1 MKLIT
6 IYFVFIN
13 LLSGFIFA
21 YDKNAAIRG
30 RRRIPER
37 TLHILELLG
46 GVFANLLLMYTLHH
60 KNRKFSYCAWAWV
73 IMIGWVIIIYR
84 VYSLMEFVYF
94 KQNTYLW
101 R

>member
-60 KNRKFSYCAWAWV
+60 KNRKFSYWAWTWM
-73 IMIGWVIIIYR
+73 IMIGWLSV
-84 VYSLMEFVYF
+84 
-94 KQNTYLW
+94 TYVFYLS
-101 R
+101 

>member
-60 KNRKFSYCAWAWV
+60 KNRKFSYWAWTWM
-73 IMIGWVIIIYR
+73 IMIGWLSV
-84 VYSLMEFVYF
+84 
-94 KQNTYLW
+94 TYVFYLVVK
-101 R
+101 

>member
-60 KNRKFSYCAWAWV
+60 KNRKFSYWAWTWV
-73 IMIGWVIIIYR
+73 IMIGCLSVAY
-84 VYSLMEFVYF
+84 VFLFVV
-94 KQNTYLW
+94 K
-101 R
+101 

>member
-13 LLSGFIFA
+13 SLSGFIFA

-30 RRRIPER
+30 RHRIPER

-60 KNRKFSYCAWAWV
+60 KNRKFSYWAWTWV
-73 IMIGWVIIIYR
+73 IMIGWVSVAY
-84 VYSLMEFVYF
+84 VFLFVV
-94 KQNTYLW
+94 K
-101 R
+101 